1 MKVFKKL
8 TCLLLVL
15 VMVISMIPAAFA
27 DNEKA
32 GDICPTCAADS
43 SIAEADKGTLRWQF
57 DSESKTHKLVCSVNP
72 AHTFGEAQKCSFGN
86 WTADGAGK
94 HSHTCSVCGGKETKD
109 CTPAEGWS
117 TETAGGQQYHYK
129 PCKDCGQKLSRA
141 ACTVSE
147 WDKHVEDT
155 TYTHSGTCT
164 TCGNPV
170 TEPCEFTWTAVGDK
184 DMGTCTKCGNTKL
197 ESCTSEKTKW
207 TKVVGTNTHTGK
219 CDHDVHTLTE
229 PCDTNG
235 EGGKCSKCGGTKLV
249 TISRV
254 DAPDAVSVTA
264 TTASEILKQI
274 KANSALATVTG
285 YYAQGETV
293 QSVAC
298 PVEWSTVNTANRT
311 VKGTVSAPA
320 GYILADA
327 AKEVT
332 LDYTISQAPDFTV
345 YPFSPNERTGE
356 INKAVNLEV
365 STSKLTA
372 DEQKSFEFR
381 YVWSVTKDNAA
392 VSVGSN
398 TSKSFRFT
406 PTAAG
411 VYKIT
416 CTVTCV
422 SKTDSNVKSGP
433 KSQTCTVTV
442 GGVFQ
447 LTLTPEKKS
456 GVSSYT
462 YNVGDQITINAELKK
477 KNSSGSYVS
486 ATTSDY
492 SRVEWTLVSASG
504 MSSSELAKNAEISSS
519 YSYHSSSLKRVVY
532 AKAAGSS
539 TSGMSFTVKATV
551 YDASGNKLAEQTT
564 SSITLKPAAIAS
576 KDDVSYELN
585 GDGVSFDADDFKA
598 AITATFGRNSF
609 VDSLDYVY
617 FAKPTNGTIYTSTSY
632 TTSSYVLSNNTRCYV
647 SYRSGSAT
655 ELDDLYFRPT
665 KTGIGGSATYTAY
678 NSDGNVI
685 ATGKVT
691 IGSETGEIKY
701 FTSSGGSVTFDE
713 DDFEKFVDDYYS
725 KSNAYLRYVTFD
737 TDKVT
742 YSKSGSSTRYGSLYV
757 SSSRSADE
765 ITSRR
770 DYKAYYGY
778 SASSN
783 RGAYDIDLDE
793 VTFKT
798 GTSTDTYTVKIPFK
812 AYYARTSSGTPG
824 TDDYVAGTVIVEVN
838 DAKTIGM
845 VGVDFDEIDAADLVK
860 DAFDEDVE
868 YVMFTLPLSTE
879 GTLYYNFSSIVATN
893 YGHLVSTR
901 NEYYLK
907 SGKSSNYELENIY
920 FLPAADCPD
929 TITLSYVA
937 YDKNDKVLTENKGKG
952 TIVLKVGKKN
962 ASSYFADV
970 TSTQAS
976 WAADAVDFL
985 YYFNMSKGGGKNASG
1000 RTVFKYNDNMT
1011 RAELVT
1017 MLYRFVGEPS
1027 VAGYTNSFTDVKD
1040 KSAYYYNAVL
1050 WASHEG
1056 VVKGTG
1062 NKFNPSGKVTREQ
1075 IAAILWR
1082 YGGQK
1087 SSSKSLYSFTDYS
1100 KVSTYAETAMRW
1112 AVENG
1117 YVKGANGYL
1126 NPQGNA
1132 TRAEVA
1138 VMLHRFL
1145 TRL

>member
-32 GDICPTCAADS
+32 GETCPDCAADES
-43 SIAEADKGTLRWQF
+43 VKDKGTLSWKF
-57 DSESKTHKLVCSVNP
+57 DSESKTHKLVCSKDEKHVFQSGPCTPKYESLKNGKHKSVCSVCGQELS
-72 AHTFGEAQKCSFGN
+72 ASEDCSFGN
-86 WTADGAGK
+86 WVNDSGKNTHTKTCAKCGYKVAENCNVETWKADSASGN
-94 HSHTCSVCGGKETKD
+94 
-109 CTPAEGWS
+109 
-117 TETAGGQQYHYK
+117 
-129 PCKDCGQKLSRA
+129 
-141 ACTVSE
+141 
-147 WDKHVEDT
+147 

-164 TCGNPV
+164 ICNGTVEKDCEIIWGHDVVEGYDLAACKTCGRRDSV
-170 TEPCEFTWTAVGDK
+170 ACAVNSEGWK
-184 DMGTCTKCGNTKL
+184 RVPNQAKHTGTCKNWNH
-197 ESCTSEKTKW
+197 S
-207 TKVVGTNTHTGK
+207 
-219 CDHDVHTLTE
+219 LTE
-229 PCDTNG
+229 ACDTLG
-235 EGGKCSKCGGTKLV
+235 EGGKCSKCGTTKQITYTIDKVEQAQPVKVTKTEADKIKNELNAMGIKVKGNYVLDGHTATVDCPVTWTYVNLTTNTATGTV
-249 TISRV
+249 TAPADTEFAHYELADGAKTTTIKFNKTTAPVFTASMNAGHATANLNDSRTL
-254 DAPDAVSVTA
+254 SVTTDPA
-264 TTASEILKQI
+264 TAPEGFS
-274 KANSALATVTG
+274 
-285 YYAQGETV
+285 YYY
-293 QSVAC
+293 
-298 PVEWSTVNTANRT
+298 EWT
-311 VKGTVSAPA
+311 VK
-320 GYILADA
+320 
-327 AKEVT
+327 
-332 LDYTISQAPDFTV
+332 
-345 YPFSPNERTGE
+345 
-356 INKAVNLEV
+356 
-365 STSKLTA
+365 
-372 DEQKSFEFR
+372 
-381 YVWSVTKDNAA
+381 KDNGTAESFA
-392 VSVGSN
+392 KGTDKKN
-398 TSKSFRFT
+398 TSYQFKTAGTYVFT
-406 PTAAG
+406 C
-411 VYKIT
+411 KIT
-416 CTVTCV
+416 CWNDDKTLKSERTVE
-422 SKTDSNVKSGP
+422 SLAI
-433 KSQTCTVTV
+433 TV

-477 KNSSGSYVS
+477 KNSSGIYVP

-492 SRVEWTLVSASG
+492 SYVDWTLVPASG

-519 YSYHSSSLKRVVY
+519 YTYHSSSLKRVVN
-532 AKAAGSS
+532 ALAAGTS
-539 TSGMSFTVKATV
+539 TSGLSFQLKATV
-551 YDASGNKLAEQTT
+551 KDASGNTLITNST
-564 SSITLKPAAIAS
+564 VSMSIKPAAIAS
-576 KDDVSYELN
+576 KDDVSYEIN

-598 AITATFGRNSF
+598 AITATFGKNSF

-632 TTSSYVLSNNTRCYV
+632 TTSSYVLSDKTRCYV
-647 SYRSGSAT
+647 SYRSGSVT
-655 ELDDLYFRPT
+655 ELDNLYFRPT
-665 KTGIGGSATYTAY
+665 KTGVGGSATYTAY

-713 DDFEKFVDDYYS
+713 GDFKKFVDDYYS
-725 KSNAYLRYVTFD
+725 KSNANLRYVTFD
-737 TDKVT
+737 MDKVT

-824 TDDYVAGTVIVEVN
+824 TDDYVAGTVVVEVN

-901 NEYYLK
+901 NGYYLK